1 VGRGQMKKITV
12 AEVYLWGTLVGH
24 VSWNEKTDVGAFE
37 YDAKFLKAPVE
48 PSPIKMPKK
57 KTIYSFRDID
67 RKTFKGLPGMLS
79 DSLPDKYGNALIDVW
94 LSTKGRTAES
104 FNPVERLCYMG
115 SRGMGALEFK
125 PSSFKKSENKKPIEI
140 SEMVN
145 LASDILSDRESFKEH
160 LSHGDNRKLKES
172 LANLLVI
179 GTSAGGARAKCVI
192 AFNEETKEVRS
203 GQVKTSKDFS
213 YWLMKLDGVSNNR
226 DKELNDPKG
235 YGRIEYAYSLMA
247 KECGIEMTECRLLE
261 ENERAHFM
269 TKRFDRGNGG
279 EKLHMQTLCA
289 LAHYDFNMPGAYS
302 YEQALEAIRQVVSVS
317 LSHALEQQFR
327 RTVFNVIGRNQ
338 DDHTKNISFLMNKNG
353 DWSLSPAYD
362 ITYSYNPSGAYTSKH
377 QMSING
383 KTDGLLLD
391 DLIVF
396 GSKADLKKAK
406 VKEIVE
412 EIKNVFRLWNV
423 YAQQSGVS
431 DAHKEKVSKG
441 LRLDL

>member
-1 VGRGQMKKITV
+1 MKKITV

-57 KTIYSFRDID
+57 KTIYSFREID

-125 PSSFKKSENKKPIEI
+125 PSSFKKSQNKKPIEI
-140 SEMVN
+140 GEMVK

-172 LANLLVI
+172 LANLLMI

-247 KECGIEMTECRLLE
+247 KKCGIEMTECRLLE

-269 TKRFDRGNGG
+269 TKRFDRENGD

-302 YEQALEAIRQVVSVS
+302 YEQALEVIRQVVSVS

-362 ITYSYNPSGAYTSKH
+362 ITYSYNPSVAYTSKH

-383 KTDGLLLD
+383 KTDGLFLD

-423 YAQQSGVS
+423 YAQQAGVS